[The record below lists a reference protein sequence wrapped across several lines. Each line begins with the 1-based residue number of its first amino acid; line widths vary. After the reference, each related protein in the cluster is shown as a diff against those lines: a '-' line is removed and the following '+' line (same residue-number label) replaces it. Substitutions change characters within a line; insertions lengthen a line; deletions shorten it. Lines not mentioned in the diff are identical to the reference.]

1 MIKLIN
7 KTTGTPMWVADER
20 VKEYLAAGHKS
31 ASEIHA
37 KKPVE
42 ETKVVGVEERPV
54 DREEE
59 IKVTRRTSKKNWR

>member
-1 MIKLIN
+1 MVKLIN
-7 KTTGTPMWVADER
+7 KTTKTPMWVADER

-42 ETKVVGVEERPV
+42 EPKVEDAEEKP
-54 DREEE
+54 DDSEKE
-59 IKVTRRTSKKNWR
+59 IKVTRRTSKKTWR